1 MCNSFWSI
9 CETIKWWFFWTE
21 QIERFRVNIVWK
33 TIASV
38 LELPNCSVEEP
49 TDEQAIESLKKLITF
64 RLEKIEVISLEIEIP
79 QFQHIE
85 KPWMKF
91 AGVFKDDPD
100 FAEIVEELRAERNL
114 MDDE

>member
-1 MCNSFWSI
+1 MNMNASSSTVKPLQPT
-9 CETIKWWFFWTE
+9 TITLHILLERTE
-21 QIERFRVNIVWK
+21 EGK

-49 TDEQAIESLKKLITF
+49 TDEQAIESLKKLIAF
-64 RLEKIEVISLEIEIP
+64 RLEKIEVIPLEIQLSQTQQVAHP
-79 QFQHIE
+79 CL
-85 KPWMKF
+85 KF

>member
-1 MCNSFWSI
+1 MNPNPSTATPPQSTTLTLHI
-9 CETIKWWFFWTE
+9 LLERTE
-21 QIERFRVNIVWK
+21 VGK
-33 TIASV
+33 TIASI

-49 TDEQAIESLKKLITF
+49 TDEQAIESLKKMVASH
-64 RLEKIEVISLEIEIP
+64 LEKIEVIPLKIEIP
-79 QFQHIE
+79 QSQQTE

-100 FAEIVEELRAERNL
+100 FDEIVEELRAERNL